1 MAATAVP
8 AQASSA
14 CSAIYCL
21 WPSASQLYVRCRRWI
36 SSLLFA
42 TLSRLVHDSFTIE
55 HKLLQRVW
63 LNKGGTEEDHVKLSH
78 TPLAT
83 ITKSHIMSRWQ
94 NYGMFTW
101 KKWNHGME
109 RKVKF
114 SAPGLCIFL
123 VGWTEKFI
131 YTASWSNWCG
141 TCGTMQQLSIPLY
154 HVFWL
159 VSFSLFIRWE
169 GSIGE
174 MLNKLPLIFD

>member
-1 MAATAVP
+1 MNWVP
-8 AQASSA
+8 SCLPKHGSNSST
-14 CSAIYCL
+14 CSSLQRSAIYCL

-55 HKLLQRVW
+55 HKLIQRVW

-131 YTASWSNWCG
+131 YTKQIN
-141 TCGTMQQLSIPLY
+141 LDYLHSILIKLMWDLWDNATVVY
-154 HVFWL
+154 T
-159 VSFSLFIRWE
+159 
-169 GSIGE
+169 SISCI
-174 MLNKLPLIFD
+174 LIG